1 MSVGALVNLMSS
13 SHPHFRSVLERGLWG
28 FPLDVRG
35 VNRSR
40 WGLLNENTPLLLYFE
55 HKGVKGVW
63 MFGILIG
70 KEESRSPVRYWNPP
84 NGYPLRIHFSIKIP
98 KEHTPIPQIPLDLSW
113 LNNITPI
120 RKEEL
125 VSAYGIR
132 ALKLKQDRWSLLVF
146 GEERKRGITYP
157 YSMFERIIH
166 EFEARNLAKPVSLM
180 DHESVKEVVYRIG
193 QIQGRNPAKEYPIED
208 KRIDVVWRKT
218 PRSVPYIVFEVSL
231 KGDLYADLVKL
242 KHAFD
247 LWNAIP
253 VLVTTKERAKEAMT
267 WIHGTFHEVSP
278 MFKILTIEK
287 IRELYDTKLKMKKLE
302 SELGIL

>member
-1 MSVGALVNLMSS
+1 MKIGALVNLISS
-13 SHPHFRSVLERGLWG
+13 SHPHFRSVIERGLWG
-28 FPLDVRG
+28 FSPDPKG
-35 VNRSR
+35 VSRSR
-40 WGLLNENTPLLLYFE
+40 WELLKEGSPLLLYFE
-55 HKGVKGVW
+55 YKGVKGVW
-63 MFGILIG
+63 MIGVLTG

-84 NGYPLRIHFSIKIP
+84 NDYPLRIYFSVKIP
-98 KEHTPIPQIPLDLSW
+98 REHIPTPQAPLNLAW
-113 LNNITPI
+113 LEKITPI

-125 VSAYGIR
+125 ISAYGVK
-132 ALKLKQDRWSLLVF
+132 ALKFWKVYSLITF
-146 GEERKRGITYP
+146 GDEKVRGVTYS
-157 YSMFERIIH
+157 YSALESIIH
-166 EFEARNLAKPVSLM
+166 EFEARNLAKPVSLV
-180 DHESVKEVVYRIG
+180 DHESVKEVLYRIG